1 MNISPGK
8 PPSRFK
14 CTSSGRISAALYIF
28 IYLDIRV
35 SILFSIWHAHR
46 VIKQAYWTYI
56 SRICAQMHVKGRAYI
71 CRGITLPTPICALA
85 PAESPTYYYY
95 WKWLIRASLL
105 ASLAFFLSLSGCMT
119 HSLNRHE
126 GIEKS
131 VLILSYKVL
140 PGITSKQSSSRG
152 RNKTL
157 L

>member
-28 IYLDIRV
+28 LYLYIRV

-46 VIKQAYWTYI
+46 VIKQAYWTSI

-105 ASLAFFLSLSGCMT
+105 ASLAFFLGLFPWPYIS
-119 HSLNRHE
+119 HYR
-126 GIEKS
+126 
-131 VLILSYKVL
+131 SYTKL
-140 PGITSKQSSSRG
+140 RGMACENNTSSRDQEPL
-152 RNKTL
+152 TL
-157 L
+157 RTFLPS